1 MFRVSIDVG
10 GTFTDLVAMDKEGA
24 LINIKVPT
32 TPRSP
37 EAGVLEAL
45 KEFLGD
51 HSPKDIELIT
61 HSTTITSN
69 AILGQIN
76 LELPKT
82 ALITT
87 KGFRDVLEI
96 GRQKRP
102 ELYNL
107 FFQRVRPL
115 VPRRYRYEIRE
126 RTGPEGEELEP
137 VCSDDLKKIID
148 RIKHEGIHSV
158 AVGLINAYANPRHEE
173 DAKRTLE
180 ENCPGTYVTTSSEV
194 APEYREYERIST
206 AVVNGAL
213 IPIVDTYMENLLN
226 TLKELGVSAPFYVM
240 QSNGGLARPD
250 DVIRKPAT
258 IVESGPASGVVA
270 SAFYGKLLGLENVM
284 SFDMGGTT
292 AKAGAVRGGVPET
305 VSEYEVGGKVHR
317 GRVVK
322 ESGYPVRFPF
332 IDLAECSAGGG
343 TIAWVDKGEALRVGP
358 ISAGAYPGPACY
370 GLGNTEPTITD
381 ANLVLGRLNQGH
393 LLGGR
398 MKIYV
403 DLARE
408 ALKAKICQPLSL
420 DLVEASSSIVE
431 IANSIMAKILRMV
444 SVERGYDPRTYTLIA
459 FGGAGPMH
467 ACALAE
473 ELEIPLIIVP
483 VNPGLFSAM
492 GLLVSDVAHSYLRAV
507 MRAADKASASDLEEA
522 FRDLEDE
529 GRRTLEEDG
538 FASEAM
544 TFLRE
549 LDARYFGQSY
559 ELAIPAP
566 RLVTEEA
573 LQRTVDLFHEKH
585 RSVYGYSA
593 EEEPV
598 ELVNVRLRAV
608 GMMAKPTLRT
618 HRKRDPEPPKEG
630 VIERR
635 KVFFEAFDSYTES
648 PVYARER
655 LEPGNRV
662 EGPAIIE
669 QYDSTTVLYPG
680 WSAHVDEFKN
690 LRMTRIIPKEK

>member
-10 GTFTDLVAMDKEGA
+10 GTFTDLVAMDSEGK

-37 EAGVLEAL
+37 ESGVLEAL
-45 KEFLGD
+45 KEFLGS
-51 HSPKDIELIT
+51 HSPKDIELMT
-61 HSTTITSN
+61 HSTTITTN
-69 AILGQIN
+69 AILGQID

-87 KGFRDVLEI
+87 KGFRDILEI

-107 FFQRVRPL
+107 FFQRARPL
-115 VPRRYRYEIRE
+115 VPRRRRYEIRE
-126 RTGPEGEELEP
+126 RISSDGEELEP
-137 VCSDDLKKIID
+137 LCSDNLKEIMDEI
-148 RIKHEGIHSV
+148 RREGIRSV
-158 AVGLINAYANPRHEE
+158 AVGLINAYANPKHEE
-173 DAKRTLE
+173 EVKRALE
-180 ENCPGTYVTTSSEV
+180 EKCPETYVTASSEV
-194 APEYREYERIST
+194 SPEYREYERIST

-213 IPIVDTYMENLLN
+213 IPIVDTYMANLLN
-226 TLKELGVSAPFYVM
+226 MLRKLGISAPFYVM
-240 QSNGGLARPD
+240 QSNGGLARPED
-250 DVIRKPAT
+250 AIRRPAT
-258 IVESGPASGVVA
+258 IVESGPASGVIA
-270 SAFYGKLLGLENVM
+270 SAFYGTLLGLGNVM

-292 AKAGAVRGGVPET
+292 AKAGAVRGGVPEV

-343 TIAWVDKGEALRVGP
+343 TIAWVDEGGALTVGP
-358 ISAGAYPGPACY
+358 ISAGAHPGPACY
-370 GLGNTEPTITD
+370 GMGNTEPTITD
-381 ANLVLGRLNQGH
+381 ANLVLGRLNQRY

-403 DLARE
+403 DPARE
-408 ALKAKICQPLSL
+408 ALRAKICQLLGL
-420 DLVEASSSIVE
+420 DIVEASSSIVE

-444 SVERGYDPRTYTLIA
+444 SVERGYDPRIFTLIA

-473 ELEIPLIIVP
+473 ELGIPLIIVP

-507 MRAADKASASDLEEA
+507 MRTVDRASASDLEKV
-522 FRDLEDE
+522 FRDLEDA
-529 GRRTLEEDG
+529 GRRTLKEDG
-538 FASEAM
+538 FATDAM
-544 TFLRE
+544 VLVRE
-549 LDARYFGQSY
+549 FDARYVGQSY
-559 ELAIPAP
+559 ELTVPAP
-566 RLVTEEA
+566 RPITEET
-573 LQRTVDLFHEKH
+573 LPQVVNQFHEKH

-593 EEEPV
+593 KEEPV

-618 HRKRDPEPPKEG
+618 YGKKSPEATEG
-630 VIERR
+630 SIIEKR
-635 KVFFEAFDSYTES
+635 KVFFEDFDEHLET

-655 LEPGNRV
+655 LESGNKV

-669 QYDSTTVLYPG
+669 QYDATTVIYPD
-680 WSAHVDEFKN
+680 WSAQVDEFKN
-690 LRMTRIIPKEK
+690 LRMTRTRQEE